1 MERKEEITILKRR
14 GNKFFQNIYLVI
26 IFIFL
31 YAPIA
36 ALMIFS
42 FNKSKS
48 MGHITGFTLH
58 WYSELFRNETILS
71 ALYYTVTI
79 AIIASIIST
88 IFGTITAIGIYKM
101 RGKRKKVLLNINYLP
116 VLNTEIVTGI
126 AIMSLFAF
134 FQMDF
139 GFRTMLIAHIM
150 FCVPYV
156 ILSVLPKLR
165 QLPANAEEAALDLG
179 ATPWYAIRKVVIP
192 QIKPGII
199 SGFLMAFTM
208 SIDDF
213 VISFFNTGNGV
224 SNLSIEIYGMA
235 RRGIKPEI
243 NALST
248 LMFTTVLIL
257 LILANRKD
265 SIIKNNTNREELEG

>member
-1 MERKEEITILKRR
+1 M
-14 GNKFFQNIYLVI
+14 
-26 IFIFL
+26 FIFL
-31 YAPIA
+31 YAPIF
-36 ALMIFS
+36 ALIIFS
-42 FNKSKS
+42 FNESKS
-48 MGHITGFTLH
+48 MGHLTGFTFK
-58 WYSELFRNETILS
+58 WYKQLLSNETILG
-71 ALYYTVTI
+71 ALYYTLTI
-79 AIIASIIST
+79 AILASIIST
-88 IFGTITAIGIYKM
+88 IFGTITSIGLFKM
-101 RGKRKKVLLNINYLP
+101 KGRIKSAMLNVNYLP
-116 VLNTEIVTGI
+116 VLNTEIVTGV

-134 FQMDF
+134 FKMNF
-139 GFRTMLIAHIM
+139 GFKTMLIAHIM
-150 FCVPYV
+150 FCTPYV

-165 QLPANAEEAALDLG
+165 QLPDNIEEAALDLG
-179 ATPWYAIRKVVIP
+179 ATPWFAIRKVIIP

-248 LMFTTVLIL
+248 LMFATVLIL
-257 LILANRKD
+257 LFLANKKD
-265 SIIKNNTNREELEG
+265 SVIKSAANGM